1 GKDPKW
7 NRCPICFD
15 SVNESHLKCVRWDS
29 PSSTPSYQEFETPA
43 AASSSA
49 SGSSS
54 TTLKMRLV
62 ERPHITTM
70 ALPRSHFWP
79 SDLLPPHQ
87 APFHFLPD
95 VQTFAKFML
104 ATPAYLISNLSLEL
118 EQLEQEKRLLT
129 GPFPDDVGLNYVLA
143 AEEKVRQQ
151 MGKAAALEDASPGL
165 ARGIENARKLME
177 DMEKTHEIRE
187 KAKAK
192 AAAQRKDDDSAAV
205 SETPSEM
212 LALQSSGGLN
222 ASSSAPTPTP
232 RGPKPRKNVNPAPPP
247 SASSYF
253 FYQAANGAPLFLH
266 PLDSRILLSH
276 FKSYSDLPDEIEFPT
291 TTVSYIAST
300 INDEVRKRYK
310 YLSHLPEAA
319 DVVFV
324 ETGWEL
330 EGIVGAE
337 GLKPFEGALK
347 LRHGKRKEKER
358 KEERARVRAEE
369 RERDEQLREMSTW
382 IGGGYARSTSP
393 ARMEREESP
402 SPPPPPLP
410 SSRSSQS
417 QAPTPQPTGVWGNRS
432 FASAIRAPAA
442 SSAPQQQRQ
451 RNNNREPEAD
461 DEWEHAIDEA
471 WRELE
476 MSSLGKEKGGAGRGK
491 KKGGGKKLVILSS
504 SGSGRGRY

>member
-1 GKDPKW
+1 
-7 NRCPICFD
+7 
-15 SVNESHLKCVRWDS
+15 
-29 PSSTPSYQEFETPA
+29 
-43 AASSSA
+43 
-49 SGSSS
+49 
-54 TTLKMRLV
+54 MRLI

-87 APFHFLPD
+87 APFHFLPE

-104 ATPAYLISNLSLEL
+104 ATPAYMISNLSLEL
-118 EQLEQEKRLLT
+118 EQLEQEKRLLS
-129 GPFPDDVGLNYVLA
+129 GPFQDDIGLNYVLA

-151 MGKAAALEDASPGL
+151 MAKAAALEDASPGL
-165 ARGIENARKLME
+165 ARAIDNARKLME
-177 DMEKTHEIRE
+177 DMERLHEIRE
-187 KAKAK
+187 KAKAAAIQK
-192 AAAQRKDDDSAAV
+192 KDDEAAAP
-205 SETPSEM
+205 SETPSEL
-212 LALQSSGGLN
+212 LAVQASGGFN
-222 ASSSAPTPTP
+222 ASSSTPTPTPTP

-253 FYQAANGAPLFLH
+253 FYQAANGAPVFLH

-291 TTVSYIAST
+291 TTVSYTAST

-337 GLKPFEGALK
+337 GLKQFEGALK
-347 LRHGKRKEKER
+347 LRYGKRKEKER

-369 RERDEQLREMSTW
+369 RERDSQLREMSRW
-382 IGGGYARSTSP
+382 VGPGYARSASP
-393 ARMEREESP
+393 PRMEHEEREESP

-417 QAPTPQPTGVWGNRS
+417 QAQTPQPATGVWGNRS
-432 FASAIRAPAA
+432 FASAIRSPAA
-442 SSAPQQQRQ
+442 SSGGAQGSRQQQRQ
-451 RNNNREPEAD
+451 RGNNNREEEAD
-461 DEWEHAIDEA
+461 EEWEQAIDEA

-476 MSSLGKEKGGAGRGK
+476 NEKGGGRGGGK
-491 KKGGGKKLVILSS
+491 RKGGGGKKLVILSS
-504 SGSGRGRY
+504 GGSGRGRY

>member
-1 GKDPKW
+1 
-7 NRCPICFD
+7 
-15 SVNESHLKCVRWDS
+15 
-29 PSSTPSYQEFETPA
+29 
-43 AASSSA
+43 
-49 SGSSS
+49 
-54 TTLKMRLV
+54 
-62 ERPHITTM
+62 M

-129 GPFPDDVGLNYVLA
+129 GPFPDEVGLNYVLA

-151 MGKAAALEDASPGL
+151 MGKAAGLEDASPSL
-165 ARGIENARKLME
+165 AKGIENARKLME

-187 KAKAK
+187 KAKVK

-212 LALQSSGGLN
+212 LAVQSSGGVN
-222 ASSSAPTPTP
+222 ASSSTPTPTP

-347 LRHGKRKEKER
+347 SRHGKRKEKER
-358 KEERARVRAEE
+358 KEERAKVRAEE

-393 ARMEREESP
+393 ARMQREESP

-442 SSAPQQQRQ
+442 SSAPQLQRQ
-451 RNNNREPEAD
+451 RNNNREEEAD
-461 DEWEHAIDEA
+461 EEWEHAIDEA

-491 KKGGGKKLVILSS
+491 KKGG
-504 SGSGRGRY
+504 